1 MPFRSRRLTRRTRAG
16 QRERRLPAARV
27 QRAWTWKQQE
37 MTVSTLG
44 YIGDSCIQLVSRT
57 ALALPMSTA
66 IDPCPVMQ
74 RHAGQTQYD
83 RGQRRHH
90 EPVRS
95 SAPRSRVFPS
105 VYQQLCSLDF
115 SLPPSSLHV
124 LTHFSE
130 LAGRPS
136 TDTAHVALEIALR
149 YSIWIPSSPV
159 ARPLYAFN
167 LLHAQ
172 HGQERG
178 DVP

>member
-66 IDPCPVMQ
+66 IDTCPVMQ

-90 EPVRS
+90 EPVVRPDHGS
-95 SAPRSRVFPS
+95 SSCLSAAVVTKPQPFA
-105 VYQQLCSLDF
+105 F
-115 SLPPSSLHV
+115 EPP
-124 LTHFSE
+124 
-130 LAGRPS
+130 
-136 TDTAHVALEIALR
+136 
-149 YSIWIPSSPV
+149 
-159 ARPLYAFN
+159 
-167 LLHAQ
+167 
-172 HGQERG
+172 
-178 DVP
+178 